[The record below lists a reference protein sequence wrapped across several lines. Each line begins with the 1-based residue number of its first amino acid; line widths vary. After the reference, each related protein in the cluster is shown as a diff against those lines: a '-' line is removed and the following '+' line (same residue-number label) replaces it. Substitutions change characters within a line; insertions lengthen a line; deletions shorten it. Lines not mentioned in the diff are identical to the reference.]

1 MHRPP
6 SSDHRARFLPRLN
19 RMLGEVDVLLVA
31 VAVGL
36 AVTRLVTDAASI
48 YAEIL
53 GVADIVVVGSHRPAI
68 KDYLLCTDAAC
79 VVRHARC
86 SVLVAGD

>member
-1 MHRPP
+1 
-6 SSDHRARFLPRLN
+6 
-19 RMLGEVDVLLVA
+19 MLGEVDVLLVA

-53 GVADIVVVGSHRPAI
+53 ELSKRPRPI
-68 KDYLLCTDAAC
+68 LWSDRTGRL
-79 VVRHARC
+79 
-86 SVLVAGD
+86 

>member
-53 GVADIVVVGSHRPAI
+53 ELSKRPRPI
-68 KDYLLCTDAAC
+68 LWSDRTGRL
-79 VVRHARC
+79 
-86 SVLVAGD
+86 